1 MAEPAD
7 HAIRRAKMNAP
18 WDGRSRGARG
28 WSCRGTLP
36 PAEV

>member
-18 WDGRSRGARG
+18 WDGHPEVPEDEVVAELF
-28 WSCRGTLP
+28 LP
-36 PAEV
+36 LK